1 MLRGTLAIAL
11 VALIAS
17 ACSVSRQT
25 AVKSEVREV
34 ASDKRDSIR
43 VEQVMVAV
51 HDTIVE
57 TTTIIVRENEQGD
70 TLRLSKVTERDRVSD
85 RAEVREQQER
95 VVVRHDTV
103 YVAVRD
109 SAEVRSYGAAES
121 RSEGDFKRGNRLA
134 QTLKWIFWII
144 VGLSA
149 LILIVKLKI

>member
-11 VALIAS
+11 VALTGS
-17 ACSVSRQT
+17 ACSVSRS
-25 AVKSEVREV
+25 ASVKAEVRGMTAEV
-34 ASDKRDSIR
+34 RDSIR

-85 RAEVREQQER
+85 RDAIAVQRTKKE
-95 VVVRHDTV
+95 VVRDTV
-103 YVAVRD
+103 YIERRD
-109 SAEVRSYGAAES
+109 SVEVETLRQAQGDS
-121 RSEGDFKRGNRLA
+121 RARASPWVSA
-134 QTLKWIFWII
+134 LKWIFWII

>member
-11 VALIAS
+11 VALTGS

-25 AVKSEVREV
+25 AVKSEVREM

-95 VVVRHDTV
+95 VVVRKDTV
-103 YVAVRD
+103 YIERKDSLQVTAYSLKGDSPVSSKQSAV
-109 SAEVRSYGAAES
+109 SA
-121 RSEGDFKRGNRLA
+121 
-134 QTLKWIFWII
+134 TLKWIFWII